1 MLENINEKDAK
12 IQMDKLED
20 VVKIIKK
27 DKNHEFA
34 CVITTTKG
42 TRVITH
48 GNSTTL
54 LNLVRGCGKAIVE
67 SIESLDD
74 DVKNVKKK

>member
-1 MLENINEKDAK
+1 MLENIDEKQAK
-12 IQMDKLED
+12 IQIDKLEYI
-20 VVKIIKK
+20 VKTIKK

-34 CVITTTKG
+34 CVITTSKG
-42 TRVITH
+42 THVITH
-48 GNSTTL
+48 GNSITL

-74 DVKNVKKK
+74 DVKFLKKK